1 MAEPNQGSFQVM
13 ERSRN
18 SFDATEGLVDLPD
31 EQNGEILESI
41 RDYAARVLWSDNLT
55 EKLQI
60 RGIERVSW
68 ETPGQSLSKT
78 NKIIPGRPDFLKFAN
93 SGAARPR
100 LPSRPSLVN
109 ERNRG
114 ILLHFFANHEL
125 LAAELMAL
133 ALLKFP
139 DAPLAFR
146 RGLAAT
152 LQDEQRHTQ
161 WYLDRM
167 AECGVNFGDYPVSP
181 FFWDAVSSM
190 ESPIDYVSRLSL
202 TFEQANLDYSLHYG
216 DMLEAAGDEASAA
229 ILHRIYEDEK
239 VHVGYGLHWFRKW
252 KDPQESDWDGLVRRL
267 PFPLSPSRAKAGGLV
282 FNEAGRRE
290 VGFDDAYIRN
300 LTLFERSKGRTPHLY
315 YFNGDAELQAAR
327 YPDAYHPKHSAVSL
341 NTDLEILISFLGR
354 RDDVVLLRHLP
365 SQEHREKLAEL
376 GFVLPEFVELSDE
389 GGLKDDDLL
398 HRRRLHE
405 FRPWAKGPNLR
416 TWFGGLEFTSPGAEK
431 TLDWTPDSRLLFSKA
446 RQSQLLP
453 QWFGETC
460 GSEEANEILA
470 KLDLWDHAGVLQV
483 VWKPSLSTAGRGIR
497 RISLADLRAHF
508 ESEPENPYAGGIFEP
523 WHERAFDFSAQYE
536 IHSGEIRFMGFVRQM
551 VSAAGA
557 YRGSIVQ
564 MKFCQDLDSLIARFL
579 MTQALPV
586 YQAEADFA
594 RDLLAWAASHAYEGP
609 LGVDAYVH
617 RLHDGSLAHRVLCEI
632 NPRYTM
638 GRVALDLKRQISP
651 GCSLSLDLLKLE
663 NVPPATITPTLDK
676 DGLLQHGSVILN
688 DISRESCFAARLSVG
703 KSLEF
708 RENTP
713 ILDTC
718 GSG

>member
-1 MAEPNQGSFQVM
+1 M
-13 ERSRN
+13 ERSR
-18 SFDATEGLVDLPD
+18 STFSAAEAPVDIPDAG
-31 EQNGEILESI
+31 NGDILESI
-41 RDYAARVLWSDNLT
+41 GDYAARVLWSDNLT
-55 EKLQI
+55 EKLEV
-60 RGIERVSW
+60 RAIERVSW
-68 ETPGQSLSKT
+68 KTPTQGLSET
-78 NKIIPGRPDFLKFAN
+78 NKIIPGRPDFLKFAT
-93 SGAARPR
+93 SGTARPS
-100 LPSRPSLVN
+100 LPSRPGLVN

-139 DAPLAFR
+139 DAPRAFQK
-146 RGLAAT
+146 GLAAT

-161 WYLDRM
+161 WYLARM
-167 AECGVNFGDYPVSP
+167 AECGVEFGDYPVSP

-190 ESPIDYVSRLSL
+190 GSPIDYVSRLSL

-216 DMLEAAGDEASAA
+216 DMLKAAGDESSAA

-290 VGFDDAYIRN
+290 VGFDESYIRN

-327 YPDAYHPKHSAVSL
+327 YPDAYHPKHSAMSL
-341 NTDLEILISFLGR
+341 NTDLEILLCFLAR

-365 SQEHREKLAEL
+365 SQEHRKKLADL
-376 GFVLPEFVELSDE
+376 GFVLPEFVELSDR
-389 GGLKDDDLL
+389 GGLNDDDLL
-398 HRRRLHE
+398 YRRRLHA
-405 FRPWAKGPNLR
+405 FRPWAKSPDLR
-416 TWFGGLEFTSPGAEK
+416 AWFGGLSFTSPLAEK

-453 QWFGETC
+453 HWFGETC
-460 GSEEANEILA
+460 VAQEANEVLA
-470 KLDLWDHAGVLQV
+470 TVDRWDHAGVIQV
-483 VWKPSLSTAGRGIR
+483 VWKPSLSTAGRGMR
-497 RISLADLRAHF
+497 RISLADLKAHF
-508 ESEPENPYAGGIFEP
+508 LSEQVNPFAGGIFEP
-523 WHERAFDFSAQYE
+523 WHERVFDFSVQYE

-551 VSAAGA
+551 VSPAGA

-564 MKFCQDLDSLIARFL
+564 TKFCQDLDSVMARFL

-586 YQAEADFA
+586 YQVDNSFA
-594 RDLLAWAASHAYEGP
+594 RDILAWAADHAYEGP

-617 RLHDGSLAHRVLCEI
+617 RLRDGSLAHRVLCEI

-638 GRVALDLKRQISP
+638 GRVAIDLRRQISP
-651 GCSLSLDLLKLE
+651 GRSLSLDLLKLGDA
-663 NVPPATITPTLDK
+663 PPAIVSPTLDK
-676 DGLLQHGSVILN
+676 DGLLKHGSVILN
-688 DISRESCFAARLSVG
+688 EISQESCFAARLTVG

-713 ILDTC
+713 ILDRC
-718 GSG
+718 GLG

>member
-1 MAEPNQGSFQVM
+1 M

-18 SFDATEGLVDLPD
+18 TFRTAEELVDLPD
-31 EQNGEILESI
+31 ERTGEVLESI
-41 RDYAARVLWSDNLT
+41 SDYAARVLWSDNLS
-55 EKLQI
+55 EKLEI
-60 RGIERVSW
+60 RAIERVSW
-68 ETPGQSLSKT
+68 QTSDHGLSQT
-78 NKIIPGRPDFLKFAN
+78 NKIIPGRPDSLKFAT

-146 RGLAAT
+146 KGLAAT

-161 WYLDRM
+161 WYLARM
-167 AECGVNFGDYPVSP
+167 AECGVEFGDYPVSP

-190 ESPIDYVSRLSL
+190 ESPLDYVSRLSL

-216 DMLEAAGDEASAA
+216 DMLKAAGDEASAA

-252 KDPQESDWDGLVRRL
+252 KDPQENDWDGLVRRL
-267 PFPLSPSRAKAGGLV
+267 PFPLSPARAKAGGLV
-282 FNEAGRRE
+282 FNEVGRRE
-290 VGFDDAYIRN
+290 VGFDESYIRN
-300 LTLFERSKGRTPHLY
+300 LTLFERSKGRTPNLY

-327 YPDAYHPKHSAVSL
+327 YPDAYHPKDSARSL
-341 NTDLEILISFLGR
+341 NTDLEILICFLAR
-354 RDDVVLLRHLP
+354 RDDVVLLRQLP
-365 SQEHREKLAEL
+365 SQKHREKLADL
-376 GFVLPEFVELSDE
+376 GFVLPESVELSDR
-389 GGLKDDDLL
+389 GGLNDDDLL
-398 HRRRLHE
+398 HRRRLHA
-405 FRPWAKGPNLR
+405 FRSWAKGPDLR
-416 TWFGGLEFTSPGAEK
+416 AWFGGLSFTSPLAEK

-453 QWFGETC
+453 HWFGETFVAQ
-460 GSEEANEILA
+460 EANEVLA
-470 KLDLWDHAGVLQV
+470 TMDRWDHAEVVQV
-483 VWKPSLSTAGRGIR
+483 VWKPSLSTAGRGMR
-497 RISLADLRAHF
+497 RIALSELRAHF
-508 ESEPENPYAGGIFEP
+508 LSERANPFAEGVLEP
-523 WHERAFDFSAQYE
+523 WHERVFDFSVQYE
-536 IHSGEIRFMGFVRQM
+536 IQSGEIRFMGFVRQL

-564 MKFCQDLDSLIARFL
+564 TKFCQDLDSSLARFL
-579 MTQALPV
+579 MNQALPV
-586 YQAEADFA
+586 YQVDASFA
-594 RDLLAWAASHAYEGP
+594 RDLLAWAAGHAYEGP

-617 RLHDGSLAHRVLCEI
+617 RLRYGTLAHRVLCEI

-651 GCSLSLDLLKLE
+651 GCSLSLDLLKMGHE
-663 NVPPATITPTLDK
+663 PPAIVTPILDK

-688 DISRESCFAARLSVG
+688 EISQDTRFAARITVG
-703 KSLEF
+703 KNLEF
-708 RENTP
+708 RENSP

-718 GSG
+718 GLG